1 MVASQGD
8 LLFAK
13 ALLCVVSVVK
23 GDRVQDGAST
33 SCVCR
38 KVSVSMATN
47 GPVWQIHLLI
57 FLYECRKNDA
67 PTSEK

>member
-1 MVASQGD
+1 MAASLGD

-13 ALLCVVSVVK
+13 ALLCIVSVVK
-23 GDRVQDGAST
+23 GYRVQDGTST

-38 KVSVSMATN
+38 KVSVSVATN
-47 GPVWQIHLLI
+47 GPFWQIHLLI
-57 FLYECRKNDA
+57 FLYECRKNDT